1 MTIGPCPRPC
11 SLTTCNSRLD
21 EAARAQNRQPVEILT
36 EALRQYLKNRKWENL
51 VSRAE
56 RRNAANGLVEGDVP
70 GKVAEYRAENQERSR

>member
-1 MTIGPCPRPC
+1 MPKTLLPDD
-11 SLTTCNSRLD
+11 LQQQLD

-56 RRNAANGLVEGDVP
+56 GRNAANGLTEADVP
-70 GKVAEYRAENQERSR
+70 GKAAEYRAENQDRSR